1 MVKFSRLTFLF
12 LIFTFTLNTA
22 LAQKKRIAKL
32 PKELEEISGL
42 AFLNDSVLVTHT
54 DSGGK
59 PILYFLNLEGK
70 EIHRVQL
77 LGATN
82 VDWEDITFDGKGYL
96 YIGDIGNNNNARKDL
111 CIYKVNSKN
120 ILKKDSVKSE
130 KISFTYTEQKTFP
143 ESKPDRHF
151 DAEGLAFL
159 NDTLYLFTKNRTEPF
174 DGKCFGYKIPTKVGT
189 YKLTKQFELFL
200 GKDGWFKDSATAVDI
215 RDDKCYILTYNR
227 LMIYTIE
234 DGKFK
239 FLKHILLTPLSQI
252 EAVAVNSKGKVYI
265 ADEKQKLLGGA
276 NLYKVN
282 TNHKKSKK
290 K

>member
-12 LIFTFTLNTA
+12 LIFTFTLNTL

-42 AFLNDSVLVTHT
+42 VFLNDSVLITHT
-54 DSGGK
+54 DSGGE

-96 YIGDIGNNNNARKDL
+96 YIGDIGNNNNARTDL

-151 DAEGLAFL
+151 DAEGLAFF
-159 NDTLYLFTKNRTEPF
+159 NDSLYIFTKNRTVPF
-174 DGKCFGYKIPTKVGT
+174 DGKCFGYKIPTKVGS

-215 RDDKCYILTYNR
+215 RDNKCYILTYNR

-252 EAVAVNSKGKVYI
+252 EAVAVNSKGEVYI
-265 ADEKQKLLGGA
+265 ADEKQKLLGGG

-282 TNHKKSKK
+282 TKHKKSKK